1 MRSLA
6 LVVPGRAKDLGG
18 FSVRRVLPYATH
30 RMVGPFIFFDHMG
43 PADFS
48 AGHGLD
54 VRPHPHINLAT
65 VTYLFEGAIFH
76 RDSLGSAQLIE
87 PGAINWMT
95 AGRGIVHSERSSPG
109 DRAAGSHLH
118 GIQLWVA
125 LPKEHEETAPAFTHH
140 PAATLPEFKVGEVSV
155 KLLVGS
161 AFGRQSPELGHSDLL
176 YAEVKLEAGQKLT
189 LAGEGRRD
197 LGAYVVAG
205 EATVNGTKIAATS
218 MAIGAHGDDLELE
231 AKEACHVMLFGG
243 EPLPEPRLIWWNFVA
258 RTRERLEQAQSDWR
272 EGRFPRIPGD
282 DQEFIPLPDDPLPHN
297 PKGTIL

>member
-1 MRSLA
+1 MQPLA

-18 FSVRRVLPYATH
+18 FHVRRVLPYATH

-43 PADFS
+43 PADF
-48 AGHGLD
+48 APGQGLD

-76 RDSLGSAQLIE
+76 RDSLGSEQLIE

-95 AGRGIVHSERSSPG
+95 AGKGIVHSERSPPKA
-109 DRAAGSHLH
+109 RAKQSHLH

-140 PAATLPEFKVGEVSV
+140 PADTLPEFKEGGATVR
-155 KLLVGS
+155 LLVGE
-161 AFGRQSPELGHSDLL
+161 AFGRSSPERGHSDLF
-176 YAEVKLEAGQKLT
+176 YAEVKLAAGGKLKVP
-189 LAGEGRRD
+189 AGRRE

-205 EATVNGTKIAATS
+205 AAQINGQAIEATS
-218 MAIGAHGDDLELE
+218 MAIGIRGGDLEIE
-231 AKEACHVMLFGG
+231 ATQAAHVMLFGG
-243 EPLPEPRLIWWNFVA
+243 EAFPEERIIWWNFVA
-258 RTRERLEQAQSDWR
+258 RSRERIEQAQRDWR
-272 EGRFPRIPGD
+272 DGKFPLIPGD
-282 DQEFIPLPDDPLPHN
+282 DQEFIPLPNDPLPQN